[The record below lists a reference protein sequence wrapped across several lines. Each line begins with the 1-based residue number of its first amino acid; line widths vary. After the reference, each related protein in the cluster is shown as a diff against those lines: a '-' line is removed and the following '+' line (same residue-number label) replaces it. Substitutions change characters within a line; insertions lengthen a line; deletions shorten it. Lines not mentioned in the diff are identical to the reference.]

1 MYDCANGC
9 MDQIEFLLTFPSG
22 ADVQISERFL
32 CLGWSEGDYIEWS
45 SGQGGLGGPGAP
57 GG

>member
-9 MDQIEFLLTFPSG
+9 MDQIEFLLTFPIG

-32 CLGWSEGDYIEWS
+32 CLGWSEEDENGRVVRVV
-45 SGQGGLGGPGAP
+45 
-57 GG
+57 

>member
-1 MYDCANGC
+1 
-9 MDQIEFLLTFPSG
+9 MDQIEFLLTFPIG

-32 CLGWSEGDYIEWS
+32 CLGWSGWLEWS

-57 GG
+57 GGQGYQP